1 MMARSLEA
9 VERERE
15 REREK
20 QLEIVAL
27 LFNSLTHTALY
38 NVVAFSCPKH
48 NKDKANGILNE
59 VSCLSCSA

>member
-9 VERERE
+9 VERERERE

-27 LFNSLTHTALY
+27 LFNSLTHTTLC
-38 NVVAFSCPKH
+38 NVVVFLNPKYIKK
-48 NKDKANGILNE
+48 NKANRIH
-59 VSCLSCSA
+59 